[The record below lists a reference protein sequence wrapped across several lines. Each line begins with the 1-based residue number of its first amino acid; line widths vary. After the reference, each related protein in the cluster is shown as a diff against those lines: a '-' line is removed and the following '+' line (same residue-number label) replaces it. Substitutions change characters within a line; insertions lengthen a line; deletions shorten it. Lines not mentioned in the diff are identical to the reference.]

1 MNEKVTVHFSCVCGE
16 PLARETLASRS
27 EELEVSCS
35 CGRQYE
41 LELQEGGRAPRLE
54 PLTPE
59 ARQPLAGFSSELKGR
74 GDCQR
79 YYFSHRISDHR
90 VPVHILFS
98 PSAKE
103 AEVKTGDMKPLR
115 FAPVRSPIE
124 ARRRWMEWFDSRT
137 GRGRRPDWRSSRPRS
152 ASSAPPASR

>member
-1 MNEKVTVHFSCVCGE
+1 MNEKVAALFPCVCGKG
-16 PLARETLASRS
+16 LAWEAVASRS

-79 YYFSHRISDHR
+79 YYFSHRISGHR

-115 FAPVRSPIE
+115 FAPVRSAVE
-124 ARRRWMEWFDSRT
+124 ARRRWIEWFDSRT

-152 ASSAPPASR
+152 AWTIPTASR